1 MSIQARQALVASP
14 NTIFQ
19 KQSQRDDLLSPET
32 TQTGLIALLSELVD
46 KGHII
51 EFTAIKS
58 DHHNDSDLNPTPP
71 HEGTHF
77 GGFAADCWPLAST
90 RPGDYLDAGDGR
102 FQAFLRDCASAAYL
116 FQIGLAGSALAAVNR
131 QAAGPTCFPD
141 DGGDHVHIGVRAA

>member
-1 MSIQARQALVASP
+1 MSLQARQALVASQ

-19 KQSQRDDLLSPET
+19 RQSQRSDLLNPDV
-32 TQTGLIALLSELVD
+32 TQTGLIALLSELVS

-58 DHHNDSDLNPTPP
+58 DHHNDSGLNPTPP

-90 RPGDYLDAGDGR
+90 NAGDYLDAQDPR
-102 FQAFLRDCASAAYL
+102 FQKFLEDAADSPWL
-116 FQIGLAGSALAAVNR
+116 HQIGLAGSADCHIDR
-131 QAAGPTCFPD
+131 DAAGSTEFSD
-141 DGGDHVHIGVRAA
+141 DGSDHIHLGAHD